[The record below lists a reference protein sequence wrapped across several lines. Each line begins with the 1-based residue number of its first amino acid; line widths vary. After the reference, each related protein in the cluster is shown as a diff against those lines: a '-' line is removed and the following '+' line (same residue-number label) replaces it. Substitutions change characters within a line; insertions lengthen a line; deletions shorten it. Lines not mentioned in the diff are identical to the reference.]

1 MYQVVGGN
9 QNATMQPGKYDPLVL
24 DDLDDI
30 SKDRI
35 ETSLAA

>member
-9 QNATMQPGKYDPLVL
+9 QNATMQLGKCDPLVL

-30 SKDRI
+30 SSYRI
-35 ETSLAA
+35 ETSLAS